1 MTLDGPNKPII
12 EVKDLVHTYMKN
24 TPMEHVALK
33 GVNMYVEEGEC
44 IAIIGHT
51 GSGKSTLIQHLN
63 GLMRPESGKVI
74 IDGQDLSKKAADLKT
89 LRRKVGLVFQNPE
102 DQIFEKII
110 GDDIAYGPFKL
121 GLPLKEVRERVKWAM
136 GVVGLDFEEMKDR
149 QTFALSGGQK
159 RKVALAGILALKPKI
174 LVLDEPTA
182 GLDPRSRNE
191 LLDKIKFLNKEE
203 KLTVVFVSHN
213 MEEVAFLA
221 DRIFVMAGG
230 KNVLS
235 GTPKEV
241 FSDKEKLERFQ
252 IGTPETV
259 QVLYRLS
266 DLGYDVNPSAF
277 TIEQASAEIIGL
289 LRAENSGEQSRN
301 TSNEEGGHHVQ
312 RV

>member
-1 MTLDGPNKPII
+1 MSGRPII
-12 EVKDLVHTYMKN
+12 EIENLSHTYMKG

-33 GVNMYVEEGEC
+33 GANLYAEEGEC

-51 GSGKSTLIQHLN
+51 GSGKSTLIQHFN
-63 GLMRPESGKVI
+63 GLMRPETGKVI
-74 IDGQDLSKKAADLKT
+74 IDGDNLSKKKVNLKT
-89 LRRKVGLVFQNPE
+89 LRQKVGLVFQNPE

-136 GVVGLDFEEMKDR
+136 SVVGLDFEAMKDR

-182 GLDPRSRNE
+182 GLDPRSRKE
-191 LLDKIKFLNKEE
+191 LLDKIKRLNKEE

-213 MEEVAFLA
+213 MEEVAMLA
-221 DRIFVMAGG
+221 DRVYVMAGG
-230 KNVLS
+230 TDVLT
-235 GTPKEV
+235 GTPQEI
-241 FSDKEKLERFQ
+241 FTDKEKLKRHQ

-259 QVLYRLS
+259 KVLYRLT
-266 DLGYDVNPSAF
+266 DLGYQVNTDAF
-277 TIEQASAEIIGL
+277 SITEAAEEIIKVLTGKK
-289 LRAENSGEQSRN
+289 EGSRN
-301 TSNEEGGHHVQ
+301 VQ
-312 RV
+312 RI

>member
-1 MTLDGPNKPII
+1 MAGRPII
-12 EVKDLVHTYMKN
+12 EIENLSHTYMKG

-33 GVNMYVEEGEC
+33 GANLYAEEGEC

-51 GSGKSTLIQHLN
+51 GSGKSTLIQHFN

-74 IDGQDLSKKAADLKT
+74 IDGEDLSKKKVNLKT
-89 LRRKVGLVFQNPE
+89 LRQKVGLVFQNPE

-136 GVVGLDFEEMKDR
+136 SVVGLDFEAMKDR

-182 GLDPRSRNE
+182 GLDPRSRKE
-191 LLDKIKFLNKEE
+191 LLDKIKRLNREE

-213 MEEVAFLA
+213 MEEVAMLA
-221 DRIFVMAGG
+221 DRVYVMAGG
-230 KNVLS
+230 TDVLT
-235 GTPKEV
+235 GTPQEI
-241 FSDKEKLERFQ
+241 FTDKEKLQRHQ

-259 QVLYRLS
+259 KVLYRLT
-266 DLGYDVNPSAF
+266 DLGYQVNTDAF
-277 TIEQASAEIIGL
+277 SITEAAEEIIKVLTGKK
-289 LRAENSGEQSRN
+289 EGSRN
-301 TSNEEGGHHVQ
+301 VQ
-312 RV
+312 RI

>member
-1 MTLDGPNKPII
+1 
-12 EVKDLVHTYMKN
+12 
-24 TPMEHVALK
+24 MEHVALK
-33 GVNMYVEEGEC
+33 GVNMFAEEGEC

-51 GSGKSTLIQHLN
+51 GSGKSTLIQHFN
-63 GLMRPESGKVI
+63 GLIRPDAGKVL
-74 IDGQDLSKKAADLKT
+74 IDGHDLSTKKVDLKT

-110 GDDIAYGPFKL
+110 GDDIAYGPFKF

-182 GLDPRSRNE
+182 GLDPKSRNE
-191 LLDKIKFLNKEE
+191 LLNNIKLLNKEE
-203 KLTVVFVSHN
+203 KLTVLFVSHN

-221 DRIFVMAGG
+221 DRIYVMANGTD
-230 KNVLS
+230 VLT
-235 GTPKEV
+235 GTPKEI
-241 FSDKEKLERFQ
+241 FSDKEKLERYQ

-259 QVLYRLS
+259 QVLYRLTN
-266 DLGYDVNPSAF
+266 LGYKVNTSAF
-277 TIEQASAEIIGL
+277 TISEASTEIIKVL
-289 LRAENSGEQSRN
+289 
-301 TSNEEGGHHVQ
+301 TSEEGEHNV
-312 RV
+312 

>member
-1 MTLDGPNKPII
+1 MPNNNIII
-12 EVKDLVHTYMKN
+12 EVENLSHTYMKA

-33 GVNMYVEEGEC
+33 GTNMYVEEGEC

-51 GSGKSTLIQHLN
+51 GSGKSTLIQHFN
-63 GLMRPESGKVI
+63 GLMRPESGKVV
-74 IDGQDLSKKAADLKT
+74 IDGEDLSQKKLNMKN

-102 DQIFEKII
+102 DQIFEKLI

-136 GVVGLDFEEMKDR
+136 DVVGLDFEEMKDR

-191 LLDKIKFLNKEE
+191 LLDKIKYLNKEE

-213 MEEVAFLA
+213 MEEVAYLA
-221 DRIFVMAGG
+221 DRVYVMAGG
-230 KNVLS
+230 TDVLM
-235 GTPKEV
+235 GTPKEI
-241 FSDKEKLERFQ
+241 FTDKEKLQLYQ

-259 QVLYRLS
+259 QILYRLR
-266 DLGYDVNPSAF
+266 DLGYDVDTAAF
-277 TIEQASAEIIGL
+277 TIKEASNEIIKVLAGSKG
-289 LRAENSGEQSRN
+289 EN
-301 TSNEEGGHHVQ
+301 HV
-312 RV
+312 

>member
-1 MTLDGPNKPII
+1 MPII
-12 EVKDLVHTYMKN
+12 EIENLTHTYMKG

-33 GVNMYVEEGEC
+33 GAGMFVEEGEC

-51 GSGKSTLIQHLN
+51 GSGKSTLIQHFN
-63 GLMRPESGKVI
+63 GLIRPESGRVI
-74 IDGQDLSKKAADLKT
+74 IDGEDLSKKRVDLKS

-102 DQIFEKII
+102 DQIFEKLI
-110 GDDIAYGPFKL
+110 GDDISYGPFKL

-136 GVVGLDFEEMKDR
+136 ETVGLDFKEMKDR

-182 GLDPRSRNE
+182 GLDPRSRND

-213 MEEVAFLA
+213 MEEVAYLA
-221 DRIFVMAGG
+221 DRIYVMAGG
-230 KNVLS
+230 KDVLT
-235 GTPKEV
+235 GTPKEI
-241 FSDKEKLERFQ
+241 FTDKDKLERYQ

-259 QVLYRLS
+259 QALYRLT
-266 DLGYDVNPSAF
+266 DLGFDVNTAAF
-277 TIEQASAEIIGL
+277 TISEASEEIL
-289 LRAENSGEQSRN
+289 KVLSGN
-301 TSNEEGGHHVQ
+301 KGVQ
-312 RV
+312 HG

>member
-1 MTLDGPNKPII
+1 MLERPII
-12 EVKDLVHTYMKN
+12 EIENLSHTYMKG

-33 GVNMYVEEGEC
+33 GANLYVDEGEC

-51 GSGKSTLIQHLN
+51 GSGKSTLIQHFN

-74 IDGQDLSKKAADLKT
+74 IDGEDLSKKKVDLKT
-89 LRRKVGLVFQNPE
+89 LRQKVGLVFQNPE

-136 GVVGLDFEEMKDR
+136 DVVGLDFEEMKDR

-159 RKVALAGILALKPKI
+159 RKVALAGILALKPKL

-182 GLDPRSRNE
+182 GLDPRSRKE
-191 LLDKIKFLNKEE
+191 LLEKIKRLNKEE

-213 MEEVAFLA
+213 MEEVAMLA
-221 DRIFVMAGG
+221 DRVYVMAGG
-230 KNVLS
+230 TDVLS
-235 GTPKEV
+235 GTPKEI
-241 FSDKEKLERFQ
+241 FTDKEKLQLHQ

-259 QVLYRLS
+259 QILYRLT
-266 DLGYDVNPSAF
+266 DLGYQVNTDAF
-277 TIEQASAEIIGL
+277 SIIEASDEIMKVLTG
-289 LRAENSGEQSRN
+289 RK
-301 TSNEEGGHHVQ
+301 EGSTRVQ
-312 RV
+312 RI

>member
-1 MTLDGPNKPII
+1 MSNEP
-12 EVKDLVHTYMKN
+12 LVVVENLTHTYMKG
-24 TPMEHVALK
+24 TPMEHVGLK
-33 GVNMYVEEGEC
+33 GANMYVNEGEC
-44 IAIIGHT
+44 VAIIGHT
-51 GSGKSTLIQHLN
+51 GSGKSTLIQHFN
-63 GLMRPESGKVI
+63 GLMRPEAGKVI
-74 IDGQDLSKKAADLKT
+74 IDGEDIAKKKADMKA

-136 GVVGLDFEEMKDR
+136 GIVGLDFEEMKDR

-191 LLDKIKFLNKEE
+191 LLDQIKYLNQEE
-203 KLTVVFVSHN
+203 KLTVIFVSHN

-221 DRIFVMAGG
+221 DRVYVMADGAD
-230 KNVLS
+230 VLT
-235 GTPKEV
+235 GTPKEI
-241 FSDKEKLERFQ
+241 FSDKEKLQRYH

-259 QVLYRLS
+259 EVLYRLT
-266 DLGYDVNPSAF
+266 DLGYDVNTAAYTISA
-277 TIEQASAEIIGL
+277 ASNEIIKVLAG
-289 LRAENSGEQSRN
+289 R
-301 TSNEEGGHHVQ
+301 EEGDHVK
-312 RV
+312 RI

>member
-1 MTLDGPNKPII
+1 MPNKPLI
-12 EVKDLVHTYMKN
+12 LVENLSHTYMQG

-33 GVNMYVEEGEC
+33 SVNMYAEEGEC

-51 GSGKSTLIQHLN
+51 GSGKSTLIQHFN
-63 GLMRPESGKVI
+63 GLMRPEAGKVI
-74 IDGQDLSKKAADLKT
+74 IDGEDLSKKKVDMKT

-136 GVVGLDFEEMKDR
+136 DVVGLDFDEMKDR
-149 QTFALSGGQK
+149 MTFALSGGQK

-203 KLTVVFVSHN
+203 KLTVIFVSHN
-213 MEEVAFLA
+213 MEEVAYLA
-221 DRIFVMAGG
+221 DRVYVMSNGRD
-230 KNVLS
+230 VLT
-235 GTPKEV
+235 GTPKDI
-241 FSDKEKLERFQ
+241 FTDKEKLERHQ
-252 IGTPETV
+252 IGTPDTV
-259 QVLYRLS
+259 KVLYRLK
-266 DLGYDVNPSAF
+266 DLGYDVDTGAF
-277 TIEQASAEIIGL
+277 TISDASDEIIKVLAG
-289 LRAENSGEQSRN
+289 GK
-301 TSNEEGGHHVQ
+301 EGNHV
-312 RV
+312 

>member
-1 MTLDGPNKPII
+1 MPNKPLI
-12 EVKDLVHTYMKN
+12 EVENLSHTYMMG
-24 TPMEHVALK
+24 TPMEHAALK
-33 GVNMYVEEGEC
+33 GANMYVEEGEC

-51 GSGKSTLIQHLN
+51 GSGKSTLIQHFN

-74 IDGQDLSKKAADLKT
+74 IDGEDLSKKKVDMKT

-136 GVVGLDFEEMKDR
+136 GIVGLDFDEMKDR

-191 LLDKIKFLNKEE
+191 LLDQIKFLNKEE

-213 MEEVAFLA
+213 MEEVAYLA
-221 DRIFVMAGG
+221 DRVYVMANGTD
-230 KNVLS
+230 VLT
-235 GTPKEV
+235 GTPKGI
-241 FSDKEKLERFQ
+241 FTDKEKLERHQ

-259 QVLYRLS
+259 QVLYRLI
-266 DLGYDVNPSAF
+266 DLGYDINTAAF
-277 TIEQASAEIIGL
+277 TISEASDEIIKVLAG
-289 LRAENSGEQSRN
+289 R
-301 TSNEEGGHHVQ
+301 EESIHV
-312 RV
+312 

>member
-1 MTLDGPNKPII
+1 MTGRPII
-12 EVKDLVHTYMKN
+12 EIENLSHTYMKG

-33 GVNMYVEEGEC
+33 GANLYVEEGQC

-51 GSGKSTLIQHLN
+51 GSGKSTLIQHFN

-74 IDGQDLSKKAADLKT
+74 IDGEDLSKKKVELKT
-89 LRRKVGLVFQNPE
+89 LRQKVGLVFQNPE

-136 GVVGLDFEEMKDR
+136 DVVGLDFEEMKDR

-182 GLDPRSRNE
+182 GLDPRSRKE
-191 LLDKIKFLNKEE
+191 LLDKIKRLNKEE

-213 MEEVAFLA
+213 MEEVAMLA
-221 DRIFVMAGG
+221 DRIYVMAGG
-230 KNVLS
+230 TDVLS
-235 GTPKEV
+235 GTPKEI
-241 FSDKEKLERFQ
+241 FTDKEKLQRHQ

-259 QVLYRLS
+259 QVLYKLT
-266 DLGYDVNPSAF
+266 DLGYQVKTDAF
-277 TIEQASAEIIGL
+277 SITEAADEIIKVLAG
-289 LRAENSGEQSRN
+289 
-301 TSNEEGGHHVQ
+301 TKEGSKHVQ
-312 RV
+312 RI

>member
-1 MTLDGPNKPII
+1 MPKRSII
-12 EVKDLVHTYMKN
+12 EIENLSHTYMRG

-33 GVNMYVEEGEC
+33 GTNLYVEEGEC

-51 GSGKSTLIQHLN
+51 GSGKSTLIQHFN
-63 GLMRPESGKVI
+63 GLMRPESGKVM
-74 IDGQDLSKKAADLKT
+74 IDGEDLSKKRVDLKT
-89 LRRKVGLVFQNPE
+89 LRQKVGIVFQNPE

-136 GVVGLDFEEMKDR
+136 SVVGLDFEEMKDR

-182 GLDPRSRNE
+182 GLDPRSRKE
-191 LLDKIKFLNKEE
+191 LLDKLKRLNKEE

-213 MEEVAFLA
+213 MEEVAMLA
-221 DRIFVMAGG
+221 DRVYVMADGTD
-230 KNVLS
+230 VLT
-235 GTPKEV
+235 GTPKEI
-241 FSDKEKLERFQ
+241 FTDKEKLERYQ

-259 QVLYRLS
+259 KVLYRLS
-266 DLGYDVNPSAF
+266 DLGYQVKTDAF
-277 TIEQASAEIIGL
+277 SIIEAADEVMKVLTG
-289 LRAENSGEQSRN
+289 
-301 TSNEEGGHHVQ
+301 TKEGSQHVQ
-312 RV
+312 RI

>member
-1 MTLDGPNKPII
+1 MPNKPLI
-12 EVKDLVHTYMKN
+12 EVENLSHTYMKG

-33 GVNMYVEEGEC
+33 GTSMYVEEGEC

-51 GSGKSTLIQHLN
+51 GSGKSTLIQHFN
-63 GLMRPESGKVI
+63 GLIRPEAGKVI
-74 IDGQDLSKKAADLKT
+74 IDGEDLSNKKVDMKT

-102 DQIFEKII
+102 DQIFEKIV
-110 GDDIAYGPFKL
+110 GDDIAFGPFKL

-136 GVVGLDFEEMKDR
+136 GVVGLNFEEMKDR

-191 LLDKIKFLNKEE
+191 LLNQIKVLNKEE

-213 MEEVAFLA
+213 MEEVAYLA
-221 DRIFVMAGG
+221 DRIYVMADGAD
-230 KNVLS
+230 VLM
-235 GTPKEV
+235 GTPKEI
-241 FSDKEKLERFQ
+241 FTDKEKLQRHE

-259 QVLYRLS
+259 QVLYRLI
-266 DLGYDVNPSAF
+266 DLGYDINTAAF
-277 TIEQASAEIIGL
+277 TISEASDEIIKVLTG
-289 LRAENSGEQSRN
+289 REENI
-301 TSNEEGGHHVQ
+301 HV
-312 RV
+312 

>member
-1 MTLDGPNKPII
+1 
-12 EVKDLVHTYMKN
+12 MKN

-33 GVNMYVEEGEC
+33 GVNMYAEEGEC

-51 GSGKSTLIQHLN
+51 GSGKSTLIQYFN
-63 GLMRPESGKVI
+63 GLMRPEAGKVL
-74 IDGQDLSKKAADLKT
+74 IDGQDLSKKTVDLKT

-102 DQIFEKII
+102 DQIFEKVV

-203 KLTVVFVSHN
+203 KITVVFVTHN

-221 DRIFVMAGG
+221 DRVYVMANGTD
-230 KNVLS
+230 VLT
-235 GTPKEV
+235 GTPKEI
-241 FSDKEKLERFQ
+241 FSDKEKLERYQ
-252 IGTPETV
+252 IGTPDTV

-266 DLGYDVNPSAF
+266 DLGYKVNTSVF
-277 TIEQASAEIIGL
+277 TISEASAEIIKVL
-289 LRAENSGEQSRN
+289 SS
-301 TSNEEGGHHVQ
+301 EEGGHNVK
-312 RV
+312 

>member
-1 MTLDGPNKPII
+1 MPNKPLIHV
-12 EVKDLVHTYMKN
+12 ENLSHTYMKG

-33 GVNMYVEEGEC
+33 GVNMYAEEGEC

-51 GSGKSTLIQHLN
+51 GSGKSTLIQHFN
-63 GLMRPESGKVI
+63 GLMRPESGKVT
-74 IDGQDLSKKAADLKT
+74 IDGEDLSNKKVDMKS

-121 GLPLKEVRERVKWAM
+121 GLPLKEVRERVRWAM
-136 GVVGLDFEEMKDR
+136 EVVGLDFDEMKDR
-149 QTFALSGGQK
+149 MTFALSGGQK

-191 LLDKIKFLNKEE
+191 LLEKIKLLNKEE

-213 MEEVAFLA
+213 MEEVAYLA
-221 DRIFVMAGG
+221 DRVYVMANGQD
-230 KNVLS
+230 VLT
-235 GTPKEV
+235 GTPKEI
-241 FSDKEKLERFQ
+241 FTDKEKLELHQ

-259 QVLYRLS
+259 QVLYRLK
-266 DLGYDVNPSAF
+266 DLGYDVNTGAF
-277 TIEQASAEIIGL
+277 TISDASDEILKVLAG
-289 LRAENSGEQSRN
+289 GK
-301 TSNEEGGHHVQ
+301 EGNHV
-312 RV
+312 

>member
-1 MTLDGPNKPII
+1 MTAKPII
-12 EVKDLVHTYMKN
+12 EIENLTHTYMKG

-33 GVNMYVEEGEC
+33 GTNLYVEAGEC

-63 GLMRPESGKVI
+63 GLIRPESGRVV
-74 IDGQDLSKKAADLKT
+74 IDGEDLAKKKIDLKT
-89 LRRKVGLVFQNPE
+89 LRRKVGIVFQNPE

-110 GDDIAYGPFKL
+110 GDDIAYGPFKM

-136 GVVGLDFEEMKDR
+136 SVVGLDFEEMKDR

-191 LLDKIKFLNKEE
+191 LLDKIKRLNKEE
-203 KLTVVFVSHN
+203 KLTVIFVSHN
-213 MEEVAFLA
+213 MEEVAMLA
-221 DRIFVMAGG
+221 DRVYVMADG
-230 KNVLS
+230 KDVLS
-235 GTPKEV
+235 GTPKEI
-241 FSDKEKLERFQ
+241 FTDKEKLVRHQ

-259 QVLYRLS
+259 QVLYRLT
-266 DLGYDVNPSAF
+266 DLGYRVRTDAF
-277 TIEQASAEIIGL
+277 SITEAADEIMKLFAG
-289 LRAENSGEQSRN
+289 RK
-301 TSNEEGGHHVQ
+301 EGTEHVK
-312 RV
+312 RI

>member
-1 MTLDGPNKPII
+1 
-12 EVKDLVHTYMKN
+12 MKN

-33 GVNMYVEEGEC
+33 GVNMYAEEGEC

-51 GSGKSTLIQHLN
+51 GSGKSTLIQHFN
-63 GLMRPESGKVI
+63 GLMRPEAGKVL
-74 IDGQDLSKKAADLKT
+74 IDGHDLSKRTVDLKK
-89 LRRKVGLVFQNPE
+89 LRRTVGLVFQNPE

-191 LLDKIKFLNKEE
+191 LLDKIKYLNKEE
-203 KLTVVFVSHN
+203 KLTVLFVSHN

-221 DRIFVMAGG
+221 DRVYVMANGAD
-230 KNVLS
+230 VLN
-235 GTPKEV
+235 GTPKEI
-241 FSDKEKLERFQ
+241 FSDKERLERFQ

-259 QVLYRLS
+259 QILYRLA
-266 DLGYDVNPSAF
+266 DLGYKVNTSAF
-277 TIEQASAEIIGL
+277 TISEASAEIMKVL
-289 LRAENSGEQSRN
+289 
-301 TSNEEGGHHVQ
+301 TSAEGGHNG
-312 RV
+312 

>member
-1 MTLDGPNKPII
+1 MPNNPLI
-12 EVKDLVHTYMKN
+12 EVENLFHTYMKG

-33 GVNMYVEEGEC
+33 GTKMYVEEGEC

-51 GSGKSTLIQHLN
+51 GSGKSTLIQHFN
-63 GLMRPESGKVI
+63 GLIRPESGKVI
-74 IDGQDLSKKAADLKT
+74 IDGDDLSKKKVDMKA

-136 GVVGLDFEEMKDR
+136 GVVGLNFEDMKDR

-191 LLDKIKFLNKEE
+191 LLEQIKFLNKEE
-203 KLTVVFVSHN
+203 KMTVIFVSHN
-213 MEEVAFLA
+213 MEEVSYLA
-221 DRIFVMAGG
+221 DRIYVIANGAD
-230 KNVLS
+230 VLM
-235 GTPKEV
+235 GTPKEI
-241 FSDKEKLERFQ
+241 FTDKEKLQRHQ

-259 QVLYRLS
+259 QVLYRLI
-266 DLGYDVNPSAF
+266 DLGYDINTAAF
-277 TIEQASAEIIGL
+277 TISEASDEIIKVLAG
-289 LRAENSGEQSRN
+289 REENI
-301 TSNEEGGHHVQ
+301 HV
-312 RV
+312 

>member
-1 MTLDGPNKPII
+1 MPERPII
-12 EVKDLVHTYMKN
+12 EIENLSHTYMKG

-33 GVNMYVEEGEC
+33 GANLYVEEGEC

-51 GSGKSTLIQHLN
+51 GSGKSTLIQHFN

-74 IDGQDLSKKAADLKT
+74 IDGDDLSKKKVDLKT
-89 LRRKVGLVFQNPE
+89 LRQKVGLVFQNPE

-136 GVVGLDFEEMKDR
+136 DVVGLDFEEMTDR

-182 GLDPRSRNE
+182 GLDPRSRKE
-191 LLDKIKFLNKEE
+191 LLEKIKRLNKEE

-213 MEEVAFLA
+213 MEEVAMLA
-221 DRIFVMAGG
+221 DRVYVMAGG
-230 KNVLS
+230 TDVLS
-235 GTPKEV
+235 GTPKEI
-241 FSDKEKLERFQ
+241 FTDKEKLQRHQ

-259 QVLYRLS
+259 QILYRLT
-266 DLGYDVNPSAF
+266 DLGYQVNTDAF
-277 TIEQASAEIIGL
+277 SIIEATDEIMKVLTG
-289 LRAENSGEQSRN
+289 RK
-301 TSNEEGGHHVQ
+301 EGSTHVQ
-312 RV
+312 RI

>member
-1 MTLDGPNKPII
+1 MTPII
-12 EVKDLVHTYMKN
+12 EIENLSHTYMKG
-24 TPMEHVALK
+24 TPMEHAALK
-33 GVNMYVEEGEC
+33 GTSMVVEEGEC

-51 GSGKSTLIQHLN
+51 GSGKSTLIQHFN
-63 GLMRPESGKVI
+63 GLIRPDSGKVF
-74 IDGQDLSKKAADLKT
+74 IDGEDLSKKKIDMKT

-102 DQIFEKII
+102 DQIFEKLI

-191 LLDKIKFLNKEE
+191 LLEKIKVLNKVE
-203 KLTVVFVSHN
+203 KLTVIFVSHN
-213 MEEVAFLA
+213 MEEVAYLA
-221 DRIFVMAGG
+221 DRVYVMAGG
-230 KNVLS
+230 TARLT
-235 GTPKEV
+235 GTPEEI
-241 FSDKEKLERFQ
+241 FTNKEKLQQFK

-266 DLGYDVNPSAF
+266 DLGYKVNTAAF
-277 TIEQASAEIIGL
+277 SIREA
-289 LRAENSGEQSRN
+289 
-301 TSNEEGGHHVQ
+301 SNEISKILTGEEGKNLG
-312 RV
+312 

>member
-1 MTLDGPNKPII
+1 MSGRPII
-12 EVKDLVHTYMKN
+12 EIENLSHTYMKG

-33 GVNMYVEEGEC
+33 GANLYAEEGEC

-51 GSGKSTLIQHLN
+51 GSGKSTLIQHFN

-74 IDGQDLSKKAADLKT
+74 IDGEDLSKKKVNLKT
-89 LRRKVGLVFQNPE
+89 LRQKVGLVFQNPE

-136 GVVGLDFEEMKDR
+136 SVVGLDFEAMKDR

-182 GLDPRSRNE
+182 GLDPRSRKE
-191 LLDKIKFLNKEE
+191 LLDKIKRLNKEE

-213 MEEVAFLA
+213 MEEVAMLA
-221 DRIFVMAGG
+221 DRVYVMAGG
-230 KNVLS
+230 TDVLT
-235 GTPKEV
+235 GTPQEI
-241 FSDKEKLERFQ
+241 FTDKEKLQRHQ

-259 QVLYRLS
+259 KVLYRLT
-266 DLGYDVNPSAF
+266 DLGYQVNTDAF
-277 TIEQASAEIIGL
+277 SITEAAEEIIKVLTGKK
-289 LRAENSGEQSRN
+289 EGSRN
-301 TSNEEGGHHVQ
+301 VQ
-312 RV
+312 RI